1 MARAMRVTYHTP
13 VAGGFRHLPHTADVL
28 IEAWGDSL
36 EEAFEYAALGVT
48 EVMTDLS
55 SVRPLEEV
63 EVEAKGFDLESLLYD
78 WVEKLIVLFDSRQ
91 LLVSKAKVER
101 IEADPGGGYKL
112 KARVWGE
119 PYDPERHESRALVK
133 AMTYHMMEIRK
144 EGGGVYRV
152 RFVVDI

>member
-1 MARAMRVTYHTP
+1 
-13 VAGGFRHLPHTADVL
+13 VAGWFKHLPHTADVL
-28 IEAWGDSL
+28 IEAWGESL
-36 EEAFEYAALGVT
+36 EEAFEYAALGMT

-63 EVEAKGFDLESLLYD
+63 ELAAEGFDLESLLYD
-78 WVEKLIVLFDSRQ
+78 WIEKLIVLFDSRQ
-91 LLVSKAKVER
+91 LLVSKVKVEG
-101 IEADPGGGYKL
+101 IKVDPNGKYRL

-144 EGGGVYRV
+144 EDGAYRV